1 MRTFFYLIVVPAI
14 TVGLYMALTGCS
26 TINLGPDQA
35 GVGSFYV
42 APGGNDA
49 NSGTK
54 RKPFGT
60 IQRACEVAQ
69 PGDTVFLREGRY
81 AETLIPRQSGRPGAP
96 ITFSRYAD
104 EQVVLVSGQRITGW
118 KPAGNGIYVADC
130 PIDLGLGLNQVICNG
145 ELMIEARTP
154 NIEDQHEIIRTFR
167 MHRAINTLTGTNSV
181 RTMEKNAALQSEEPV
196 HYIGRHGGAWGT
208 QIAIGTFDDTGAM
221 AIQARTSKGYLSW
234 WKGKGEGYVVG
245 AVEYLDHPRE
255 WYLDRKASKLYF
267 IPPPGTDPNSLMV
280 YIKDRDVAIDLHDRQ
295 HIVVDGINTHM
306 GGVRM
311 ENAES
316 CVIRN
321 AELLFGGYHLFFED
335 PYTYDGN
342 LSARSGVAVTGS
354 SNLIERCR
362 IAWNAGA
369 SIVIGGENNRVVNSR
384 IHDSGLLGSYYSG
397 IYIFQP
403 EKLQGGGHE
412 IASNTLYNLGRG
424 AIHISSIGGWD
435 HPGTYAKPM
444 TIHHNHISG
453 AMLVCDDGGG
463 IYQFCTDGAGSEIHH
478 NWIFGTNG
486 EKIYFDNHSFGW
498 FVHHNVM
505 DGELNMNFPVGRIH
519 VYNNTLLTT
528 RYNIPKYFWSKGCFV
543 ANNIDTC
550 RLPWPVKDEE
560 GLHGIR
566 PTQVRFLAEGGGGLN
581 YRVKEVPDDVR
592 PKGKTR
598 PADVNVAD
606 LPSFRPDYFG
616 AYAPEEMSP
625 WVPGCNWGG
634 PIPDIPWPDHA
645 PLRVPASQLT
655 RSEGL
660 INNALYVITTGTT
673 AWARYDDL
681 DFDVGYSHV
690 AFEVMLE
697 QEMSNAV
704 LELRLGGPDGDVIG
718 RASVAYRPEENHQFF
733 VDAAKLE
740 AVTGQHDV
748 YLVIHA
754 DQQIHIASFT
764 LIGAGKTPMYAFNP
778 KELVEEGDV
787 KIEATAYA
795 EGSRVLLMK
804 DHDYKT
810 PGIWMTGSYE
820 LKGCAPGSWVFFPG
834 VDFGPGCQQVMV
846 NVGTSQYD
854 GPAPRV
860 ELRSGAPDGPLLGYV
875 EIPKI
880 TEGKWQEQRM
890 ELRDAVG
897 VHDLFL
903 VFPQS
908 FGGGLNYILFDCL
921 L

>member
-1 MRTFFYLIVVPAI
+1 M
-14 TVGLYMALTGCS
+14 TVGAGLTLALTGCEVLPPKPAEG
-26 TINLGPDQA
+26 TG
-35 GVGSFYV
+35 GTFYV
-42 APGGNDA
+42 SPKGDDA
-49 NSGTK
+49 NPGTL

-60 IQRACEVAQ
+60 LRRASEVAQ
-69 PGDTVFLREGRY
+69 PGDTVFLREGNY
-81 AETLIPRQSGRPGAP
+81 TETLVPPQSGLPGAP

-104 EQVVLVSGQRITGW
+104 EEVVLVSGRPITGW
-118 KPAGNGIYVADC
+118 RPTSNGMYVADC
-130 PIDLGLGLNQVICNG
+130 PFDLGPGLNQVICNG

-167 MHRAINTLTGTNSV
+167 MHWAINTLTGTNSV

-208 QIAIGTFDDTGAM
+208 QIAIGTFDETGAM
-221 AIQARTSKGYLSW
+221 EIQARTSKGYLSW

-592 PKGKTR
+592 PKGKPR

-606 LPSFRPDYFG
+606 LPFYRPDYFG
-616 AYAPEEMSP
+616 AYAPDETSP
-625 WVPGCNWGG
+625 WIPGCNWGG

-645 PLRVPASQLT
+645 PIRVQASRLT
-655 RSEGL
+655 KGEGL
-660 INNALYVITTGTT
+660 INNALSIITTGTM
-673 AWARYDDL
+673 AWARYDGL
-681 DFDVGYSHV
+681 DFDAGYSHV
-690 AFEVMLE
+690 AFEVMME
-697 QEMSNAV
+697 QKMSNAV
-704 LELRLGGPDGDVIG
+704 LELRLGGPDGDIIA

-740 AVTGQHDV
+740 TVTGQHDV

-778 KELVEEGDV
+778 KELVGEDDW
-787 KIEATAYA
+787 KIKATAYV
-795 EGSRVLLMK
+795 EGNRVLLMK

-810 PGIWMTGSYE
+810 PGSWMAGSYE

-834 VDFGPGCQQVMV
+834 VDFGPGFEQVMV
-846 NVGTSQYD
+846 NVGASQYD

-860 ELRSGAPDGPLLGYV
+860 ELRSGAPDGLLLGFLDIQ
-875 EIPKI
+875 EIG
-880 TEGKWQEQRM
+880 EGKRQEQRM
-890 ELRDAVG
+890 ELKNASG

-903 VFPQS
+903 VFPQA
-908 FGGGLNYILFDCL
+908 FDGGLNYIVF
-921 L
+921 